1 MLNTIMFSI
10 QTGSVTVLC
19 QATLGPEAKG
29 KICTTTDLEL
39 EELENISKH
48 CHSLALCP
56 RVWGKGRYPLRHGLE
71 VFPGLGSSYKLLWPW
86 LQGKPREVC
95 PAASPNPGRSE
106 FRVGTGPTRGETE
119 NMGTHC
125 SWLQGSCYVP
135 LASWLEIHS
144 FSMLWGL
151 LPDVLWCALLLDF

>member
-1 MLNTIMFSI
+1 MQKKKKFMLNTIMFSI

-71 VFPGLGSSYKLLWPW
+71 VFPGLGSSYKLL
-86 LQGKPREVC
+86 
-95 PAASPNPGRSE
+95 
-106 FRVGTGPTRGETE
+106 
-119 NMGTHC
+119 
-125 SWLQGSCYVP
+125 
-135 LASWLEIHS
+135 
-144 FSMLWGL
+144 
-151 LPDVLWCALLLDF
+151 